1 MNHKYTTIA
10 IAAFVA
16 SIAVT
21 AVGFAVPQQAMAH
34 YGHQNHN
41 QRSSINVNQ
50 DIGQANVC
58 SNSTCVND
66 ASNDAQ
72 IHGH

>member
-16 SIAVT
+16 SIAIT
-21 AVGFAVPQQAMAH
+21 AVGFAVPQQALAH
-34 YGHQNHN
+34 YGHSIHNHG
-41 QRSSINVNQ
+41 SSISVNQ
-50 DIGQANVC
+50 TISQANIC
-58 SNSTCVND
+58 SDSQCLND

-72 IHGH
+72 IH